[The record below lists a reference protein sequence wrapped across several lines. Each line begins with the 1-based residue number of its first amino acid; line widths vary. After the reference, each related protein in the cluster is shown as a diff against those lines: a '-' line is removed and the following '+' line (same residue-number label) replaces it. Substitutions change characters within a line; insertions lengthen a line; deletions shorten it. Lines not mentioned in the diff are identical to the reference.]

1 MKQAEISGDTRGGRR
16 CGGLKGGEATR
27 LIVCKMVFR
36 LFFFFFWKHVVTF
49 RIAFGKSN
57 QEGWRRRRKKKR
69 EGGRGRKKGRKKGR
83 DRWREDGK

>member
-16 CGGLKGGEATR
+16 CRGLKGGEATG
-27 LIVCKMVFR
+27 LIFCKMVFR
-36 LFFFFFWKHVVTF
+36 LFFFLKHAVTF
-49 RIAFGKSN
+49 NIVAFGKSN

-69 EGGRGRKKGRKKGR
+69 EGGRGRKEGR